1 VNRITQHNLEPG
13 TYIDDQGFE
22 VVLLDI
28 VDHAWNMD
36 KQLLEFLPSA
46 LVVCRDLM
54 MKDDKRYQWP
64 IEVFKSKF
72 KRR

>member
-1 VNRITQHNLEPG
+1 VNRINIHNLEPG

-28 VDHAWNMD
+28 VDYAWNMD
-36 KQLLEFLPSA
+36 KQLLEFLPSP
-46 LVVCRDLM
+46 LVVCRDL

-72 KRR
+72 RRR